1 MNLSEFKNMIREEV
15 KAYLREST
23 LLTEKD
29 AEEIAAEKEEMDARV
44 ATTDQQIKALQK
56 KLGILKKKAA
66 EVAKQ
71 KPDET
76 P

>member
-1 MNLSEFKNMIREEV
+1 MKLSEFKNMIREEV

-29 AEEIAAEKEEMDARV
+29 AEEIAAEKEEMDSRV

-56 KLGILKKKAA
+56 KLGILKKKSA

>member
-15 KAYLREST
+15 KAYLRESS

>member
-1 MNLSEFKNMIREEV
+1 MKLSEFRNLIRDEV
-15 KAYLREST
+15 TSYLRENA
-23 LLTEKD
+23 LITEKD

-44 ATTDQQIKALQK
+44 ANTDAQIKALQK

-66 EVAKQ
+66 ETAKQ

>member
-1 MNLSEFKNMIREEV
+1 MKLSEFKNMIREEV
-15 KAYLREST
+15 KAYLRESS

>member
-1 MNLSEFKNMIREEV
+1 MKLSEFKNMIREEV

-29 AEEIAAEKEEMDARV
+29 AEEIAAEKEEMHARV
-44 ATTDQQIKALQK
+44 ANTDAQIKALQK

-66 EVAKQ
+66 EAAKQ

>member
-1 MNLSEFKNMIREEV
+1 MKLSEFKNMIREEV

-29 AEEIAAEKEEMDARV
+29 AEEIAAEKEEMDSRV

-56 KLGILKKKAA
+56 KIGILKKKAA

>member
-1 MNLSEFKNMIREEV
+1 MKLSEFKNMIREEV

-44 ATTDQQIKALQK
+44 STTDQQIKALQK

>member
-1 MNLSEFKNMIREEV
+1 MKLSEFKNMIREEV
-15 KAYLREST
+15 KAYLRESS

-44 ATTDQQIKALQK
+44 STTDQQIKALQK

>member
-1 MNLSEFKNMIREEV
+1 MKLSEFKNMIREEV

-44 ATTDQQIKALQK
+44 ANTDAQIKALQK

>member
-1 MNLSEFKNMIREEV
+1 MKLSEFKNMIREEV
-15 KAYLREST
+15 KAYLRESA

-29 AEEIAAEKEEMDARV
+29 AEEIAAEKEEMDSRV
-44 ATTDQQIKALQK
+44 ANTDAQIKALQK

>member
-1 MNLSEFKNMIREEV
+1 MKLSEFKNMIREEV

-29 AEEIAAEKEEMDARV
+29 AEEIAAEKEEMDSRV

>member
-1 MNLSEFKNMIREEV
+1 MKLSEFKNMIRGEV
-15 KAYLREST
+15 KAYLRESS

-29 AEEIAAEKEEMDARV
+29 AAEIAAEKEEMDARV
-44 ATTDQQIKALQK
+44 ANTDAQIKALQK

>member
-15 KAYLREST
+15 KAYLRESS

-44 ATTDQQIKALQK
+44 STTDQQIKALQK